1 MATDILFNFYEILV
15 ENVFGSVGLAIMAVA
30 AIIVLILLIT
40 RNTAVFI
47 TYWMLFYLMVMG
59 TLYIGAMGL
68 VFMFIISAGIF
79 FYNIIKLFMREG

>member
-47 TYWMLFYLMVMG
+47 TYWMLFYLMV
-59 TLYIGAMGL
+59 
-68 VFMFIISAGIF
+68 
-79 FYNIIKLFMREG
+79 